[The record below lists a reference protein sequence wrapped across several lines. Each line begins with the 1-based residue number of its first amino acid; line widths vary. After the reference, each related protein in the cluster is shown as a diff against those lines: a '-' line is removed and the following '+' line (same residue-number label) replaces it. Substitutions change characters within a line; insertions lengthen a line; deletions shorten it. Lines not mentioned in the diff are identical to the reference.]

1 MKHWTQLQRVTAPAL
16 SPVTLLEA
24 KQQCRVETD
33 DDNALLQRLID
44 TATDMLD
51 GPEGLGVALMPQ
63 TWKLVL
69 PCFQAE
75 LLLPLQPV
83 TAITSIQYVDPA
95 GATQTFSAANY
106 RLFTAA
112 VDAEVELVT
121 NASWPA
127 TDSRRAAVTVTFACG
142 FADAASIPASL
153 RHAILL
159 MVGTLYENRES
170 ETIAAGVV
178 NSVTLQTFDRLKAQY
193 RRLAMG

>member
-1 MKHWTQLQRVTAPAL
+1 MIVWAQLQRVTAPL
-16 SPVTLLEA
+16 SPPVTLLEA
-24 KQQCRVETD
+24 KQQCRIETD
-33 DDNALLQRLID
+33 DDDALVRRLID

-69 PCFQAE
+69 PCFPAE

-83 TAITSIQYVDPA
+83 MAITSIQYVDPA
-95 GATQTFSAANY
+95 GATQTFAPANY

-112 VDAEVELVT
+112 VDAEVELVSG
-121 NASWPA
+121 ASWPS
-127 TDSRRAAVTVTFACG
+127 TDSRRAAVIVTFACG
-142 FADAASIPASL
+142 FADMASVPASL

-159 MVGTLYENRES
+159 MVGALYENREA

-178 NSVTLQTFDRLKAQY
+178 NSVVLQTFERLKAQY
-193 RRLAMG
+193 RRVAFG